1 MSTDLL
7 EEIFIS
13 YFKENPL
20 NTYEQFRYC
29 VLDNYPMIHKNLR
42 KEIDNVRKRLQR
54 SGKMLS
60 TVINGSDG
68 KFLSNKKFIEV

>member
-7 EEIFIS
+7 EEIFVS

-20 NTYEQFRYC
+20 NTYEQFRYF

-68 KFLSNKKFIEV
+68 KFLSNKQFIEV